1 MTCRDLSEFLRE
13 YFAGELE
20 PAVAQEFTVH
30 VSACEN
36 CEIYLEQYRQ
46 TIVLGRTLPVEG
58 EAAEAPEELVRAIMA
73 SLRAAG

>member
-20 PAVAQEFTVH
+20 PAVAQEFKVH
-30 VSACEN
+30 ISACEN

-46 TIVLGRTLPVEG
+46 TIVLGRTLLVEG
-58 EAAEAPEELVRAIMA
+58 QTTEAPEELVRAIIA
-73 SLRAAG
+73 SLKAAG